1 MKSKITTLFLSAAF
15 LAGDLF
21 GQTGVPAA
29 ATAPAPAVLAP
40 EAAPNRIVYSP
51 RLPRP
56 AELVSVANAQGRTVE
71 KMEQTSYQITATY
84 KDAAGRTEIVA
95 YVLLPNGASLGVPAS
110 VSPVATPPPPTAW
123 QPAPLSVLYPDGA
136 SPGAPAAAPA
146 PAAPAAPAAPV
157 APPPPPTAYQP
168 APPTVIYQSVPSQVI
183 YYDTYPSRYYYPGY
197 DYYYPY
203 GLAIGLGI
211 GFHDGF
217 RGGFFRGGFRR

>member
-1 MKSKITTLFLSAAF
+1 MKSTISTLL
-15 LAGDLF
+15 LGVVILTGDVF
-21 GQTGVPAA
+21 AQSG
-29 ATAPAPAVLAP
+29 APAVIPAPAP
-40 EAAPNRIVYSP
+40 EAAPNRIVYAP

-56 AELVSVANAQGRTVE
+56 AELVGVANAQGRTVE

-84 KDAAGRTEIVA
+84 KDAAGHTETVA
-95 YVLLPNGASLGVPAS
+95 YLLLPDGASLPAPA
-110 VSPVATPPPPTAW
+110 VSPTAPVTAAPALPPPPPTA
-123 QPAPLSVLYPDGA
+123 
-136 SPGAPAAAPA
+136 APA
-146 PAAPAAPAAPV
+146 

-203 GLAIGLGI
+203 GVAIGLGF